1 MNALHLPHGDLPLP
15 AYLPDATHAVVRGVD
30 AHDLS
35 ACGIDALVM
44 NTFHL
49 MQRPGVTTIKALG
62 GLHKMSGWH
71 KPIVTDSGGFQ
82 AYSMIRE
89 NSKYGTL
96 TDKGIVFRPEN
107 GGDKIIFTPEKS
119 VQLQLSFGADVV
131 ICLDDCT
138 HVDDSDEVQQTSV
151 KRTISWAKRCRDEFV
166 KLTGHKPGTLA
177 ANRGGDRPSARPLL
191 FGVIQGG
198 GDKALRAQC
207 AGALLALGFD
217 GYGYGGWPLD
227 KQGNLV
233 SDIVGF
239 TREIVPREFPMH
251 ALGIGHPRSVIE
263 CTRMGYDLFDCAMPT
278 RDARHGR
285 LYIGEPMGGEWRYV
299 YVEDDKH
306 IKESRP
312 LDEDCDCHTCATYST
327 GYLHHLYK
335 IKDVSFARLAT
346 IHNLRFMARLIAA
359 LRGAGSGKDDGRR
372 TTDDG

>member
-1 MNALHLPHGDLPLP
+1 MSTLHLPHGDLELP
-15 AYLPDATHAVVRGVD
+15 TYLPDATHAVVRSVD
-30 AHDLS
+30 ASDIL
-35 ACGIDALVM
+35 ACGVDALVM

-62 GLHKMSGWH
+62 GLHKMSNWAR
-71 KPIVTDSGGFQ
+71 PIITDSGGFQ

-89 NSKYGTL
+89 NAKYGTL

-119 VQLQLSFGADVV
+119 VQLQLSFGSDVV

-138 HVDDSDEVQQTSV
+138 HVDDSAEIQETSV
-151 KRTISWAKRCRDEFV
+151 RRTILWAKRCRDEFE
-166 KLTGHKPGTLA
+166 KLTGHRAGTA
-177 ANRGGDRPSARPLL
+177 GSSQDQPPRPLL
-191 FGVIQGG
+191 FGVVQGG
-198 GDKALRAQC
+198 GDKSLRLKC
-207 AGALLALGFD
+207 AEALLSLGFD

-227 KQGNLV
+227 RQGNLV
-233 SDIVGF
+233 VDIVGYV
-239 TREIVPREFPMH
+239 RDIIPRQFPMH

-263 CTRMGYDLFDCAMPT
+263 CTTIGYDMFDCAMPT

-285 LYIGEPMGGEWRYV
+285 LYTGSPAGGEWSYV

-312 LDEDCDCHTCATYST
+312 LDASCDCRTCNEYSV

-335 IKDVSFARLAT
+335 IKDMLFARLAT
-346 IHNLRFMARLIAA
+346 IHNLRFMTRLMDG
-359 LRGAGSGKDDGRR
+359 LRSPYNK
-372 TTDDG
+372 